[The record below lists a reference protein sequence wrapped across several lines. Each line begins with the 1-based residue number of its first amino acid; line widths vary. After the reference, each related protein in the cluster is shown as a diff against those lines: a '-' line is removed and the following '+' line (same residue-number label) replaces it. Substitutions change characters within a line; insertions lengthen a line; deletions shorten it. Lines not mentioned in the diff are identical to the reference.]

1 MPRVTPLSRRRRRLV
16 HHALVAIIVTSGF
29 SCAALQREIARV
41 LDEGVAGSLEIAAAL
56 SHFRVARGQ
65 WPQDLD
71 ELNHFVQARPI
82 EGLHYDPSRYRW
94 AVFAPRT
101 DGGLTVRFATRRS
114 NLEATLTL
122 SAETVRRLDALRT
135 QLRRAVERSRRA
147 DRDVGDARGEIRP
160 NESRVPRPRAAEVED
175 AVLDQV

>member
-1 MPRVTPLSRRRRRLV
+1 MPRVTPISRRRRRLV

-41 LDEGVAGSLEIAAAL
+41 LDDGVVGSLEIAAAL
-56 SHFRVARGQ
+56 SHFRVARGR

-71 ELNHFVQARPI
+71 ELNHFVEARPV

-122 SAETVRRLDALRT
+122 SADTVRRLDALRT
-135 QLRRAVERSRRA
+135 QLRLAVERSRRA
-147 DRDVGDARGEIRP
+147 DRDAGDATGKVRP
-160 NESRVPRPRAAEVED
+160 GESRVPRPRAAEVED
-175 AVLDQV
+175 APLGQV